1 MIRKTNPLKS
11 ATALGGSSTSLIMD
25 AAFIEIRPGVTTRYG
40 LCPVAQL
47 LANPHNARVHS
58 SKQIKKIARSLE
70 IAGHLSPVV
79 ADEAWTILAGHGR
92 VEASKRS
99 GAASVPVVQVVG
111 LAEAQKRVFLIADNR
126 IAEDAR
132 TDRKKLAEQIPEL
145 TPLLES
151 IDCHLTDTGLE
162 AAEIDQLT
170 IDFEESSHNPADE
183 IDPALLQEN
192 TILQQGDIFALGEH
206 RLLVGDARDR
216 SAVER
221 LMNGEQA
228 AAGFL
233 DLPYNVKISSIVGRG
248 KIQHAEFAMGSGEMS
263 RAEFV
268 SFMKTT
274 LSNVAHVS
282 RQSAVHFLCIDW
294 KHVHQMIEAA
304 EAVYTS
310 YLNLVVWNKTN
321 AGQGGTYR
329 SQHELI
335 GVFRIGEEPHQD
347 NVQKG
352 KFGRTRSNVWTYP
365 GVNTFRAG
373 RMNDLAAHPTV
384 KPTAL
389 VADAFKDVTRRNEWV
404 IDTFVGS
411 GTSILAAETIG
422 RRAAAL
428 EIEPKY
434 AQIAIRRWENFTG
447 RDAIHL
453 ETGLTLNDLIKQRS
467 IQAPQVRVR
476 TRVQK

>member
-1 MIRKTNPLKS
+1 MTRKTNSLNS
-11 ATALGGSSTSLIMD
+11 ATTPGGSSTSLIMD

-40 LCPVAQL
+40 LCPIAQL

-58 SKQIKKIARSLE
+58 SKQIGRSLE
-70 IAGHLSPVV
+70 IAGPLSPVV

-192 TILQQGDIFALGEH
+192 TILQQGDLFALGEH
-206 RLLVGDARDR
+206 RLLVDDARDR

-221 LMNGEQA
+221 LMDGEQA

-233 DLPYNVKISSIVGRG
+233 DLPYNVKQHRG
-248 KIQHAEFAMGSGEMS
+248 A
-263 RAEFV
+263 
-268 SFMKTT
+268 
-274 LSNVAHVS
+274 
-282 RQSAVHFLCIDW
+282 W
-294 KHVHQMIEAA
+294 
-304 EAVYTS
+304 
-310 YLNLVVWNKTN
+310 
-321 AGQGGTYR
+321 
-329 SQHELI
+329 
-335 GVFRIGEEPHQD
+335 
-347 NVQKG
+347 
-352 KFGRTRSNVWTYP
+352 
-365 GVNTFRAG
+365 
-373 RMNDLAAHPTV
+373 
-384 KPTAL
+384 
-389 VADAFKDVTRRNEWV
+389 
-404 IDTFVGS
+404 
-411 GTSILAAETIG
+411 
-422 RRAAAL
+422 
-428 EIEPKY
+428 
-434 AQIAIRRWENFTG
+434 
-447 RDAIHL
+447 
-453 ETGLTLNDLIKQRS
+453 
-467 IQAPQVRVR
+467 
-476 TRVQK
+476 